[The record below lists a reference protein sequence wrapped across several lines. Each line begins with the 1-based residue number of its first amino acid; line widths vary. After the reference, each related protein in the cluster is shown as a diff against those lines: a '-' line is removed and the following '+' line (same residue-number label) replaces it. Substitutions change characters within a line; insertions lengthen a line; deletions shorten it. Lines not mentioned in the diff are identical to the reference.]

1 MTSGTQKWK
10 GDSPGIIARAIL
22 IIVAAVGLNIF
33 VTVHRLEYSKL
44 MIIAIMEAVA
54 WVRKYFVAASIARGL
69 MFFIN
74 TGIIASKFISNPIQM
89 SSHCELIITSMF
101 QIHVSLSLG
110 LFQAVYSEEH
120 KDTI

>member
-101 QIHVSLSLG
+101 QIQRL
-110 LFQAVYSEEH
+110 
-120 KDTI
+120 

>member
-44 MIIAIMEAVA
+44 MIIAIISSMEAVA

-101 QIHVSLSLG
+101 QIQRL
-110 LFQAVYSEEH
+110 
-120 KDTI
+120 